1 VKRSI
6 KTTLAAGAILTAI
19 LATTAASCGG
29 GGDTSGQAKESTNRQ
44 SNYDKLIA
52 NQPAHTVKHSPTRDT
67 KNAWIDTWG
76 QQAGKLAYVYIQNAN
91 GEYGYYV
98 FIGPPVSY
106 CTSLVPPEQTKR
118 VDLGADGSAGVV
130 LKAPGMDG
138 TYGSGNNCNIMYGVD
153 AATRAI
159 VEFSIGNNQSYQ
171 AFSEPLTLPQ
181 YRNAKQMGPTS
192 VDAAKSL
199 DKKN

>member
-6 KTTLAAGAILTAI
+6 KTTVAAGAILTAV
-19 LATTAASCGG
+19 LATTASSCDPST
-29 GGDTSGQAKESTNRQ
+29 DTSGQAKESTSRQ
-44 SNYDKLIA
+44 SNYDKLIT
-52 NQPAHTVKHSPTRDT
+52 NQPAHTVKYSSTRAT

-91 GEYGYYV
+91 GEYGYYI

-106 CTSLVPPEQTKR
+106 CTSLVVPYTKTNMDTNQSGQTQAI
-118 VDLGADGSAGVV
+118 VP
-130 LKAPGMDG
+130 APGMDG

-153 AATRAI
+153 AATKAI
-159 VEFSIGNNQSYQ
+159 VEFSVGNNQSYQ